1 MLEELISTFNIVYPV
16 LQDTAV
22 AMAAGWEAVWEGWAA
37 EWVVWVEAWVV
48 WVEIPTT
55 QLFKP
60 IHLERAA

>member
-1 MLEELISTFNIVYPV
+1 
-16 LQDTAV
+16 
-22 AMAAGWEAVWEGWAA
+22 MAAGWEAVWEEWAV

-60 IHLERAA
+60 IHLECAA

>member
-1 MLEELISTFNIVYPV
+1 
-16 LQDTAV
+16 
-22 AMAAGWEAVWEGWAA
+22 MAAGWEAVWE

-60 IHLERAA
+60 IRLERAA

>member
-1 MLEELISTFNIVYPV
+1 
-16 LQDTAV
+16 
-22 AMAAGWEAVWEGWAA
+22 MAAGWEAVWEEWAA